1 MATITTSFSLDK
13 QTIGTIKAI
22 AKLRGKSQSDVI
34 RDVMRRQQFLLEL
47 DTIRTKAQPFFKKA
61 GVATEDD
68 VYNKLGL

>member
-13 QTIGTIKAI
+13 QTISTIKAI
-22 AKLRGKSQSDVI
+22 AKQRGKSQSDVI

-47 DTIRTKAQPFFKKA
+47 DNIRTKAQPFFEKA
-61 GVATEDD
+61 GVVTEDD